1 MPNTSESDRSK
12 SEFLREE
19 GTLNP
24 GSPAGARCK
33 VSRKR
38 VLRSPRSGAGEIRDA
53 APCFHRE
60 RGSSPGRPGLRSLT
74 ADLLPGQ
81 GQLGACRDRGPRA
94 QEARPPR
101 PAQTPGRRARVSE
114 AATRF
119 RPAVT
124 GSAIVE
130 TAWAGV
136 PPQGPSEDDRAS
148 AAWKKNCP
156 MIRGDTES
164 SSVASSSLRVQYEC
178 LRLAAL
184 GEPLPPQ
191 ARSGLLLFLR
201 RGMWGWARGLSVT
214 PTALPQS
221 SQAPSSD
228 RAAACG
234 ERQAAIQLLAQMAVN
249 GLKRRSS

>member
-24 GSPAGARCK
+24 AAQQVLDAKFRESEFFDPRDLVQVKYEMLRRVSIENAAVVQVVQDFG
-33 VSRKR
+33 VSRPTYYQAKANLER
-38 VLRSPRSGAGEIRDA
+38 AGIA
-53 APCFHRE
+53 
-60 RGSSPGRPGLRSLT
+60 GLV
-74 ADLLPGQ
+74 PKK
-81 GQLGACRDRGPRA
+81 RGPRGPHKLQGDVLA
-94 QEARPPR
+94 FLKQ
-101 PAQTPGRRARVSE
+101 QLVSGR
-114 AATRF
+114 
-119 RPAVT
+119 AVT